1 MPYVQV
7 RTSVSLTE
15 KQITAM
21 KDELSPAIA
30 LIPGKVEEGL
40 MIEFVPDCQLYFAGS
55 NAQPAAYVTVLTN
68 NEIEEPLLRPYSEK
82 LFTVISQV
90 TEIPK
95 QRIYIVHQDLPKWHS
110 GRKWYS

>member
-7 RTSVSLTE
+7 RTSISLTD

-21 KDELSPAIA
+21 KDELSPAIS
-30 LIPGKVEEGL
+30 LIPGKYEGTL
-40 MIEFVPDCQLYFAGS
+40 MMEFIPDCHLYLGGDNTEPTAF
-55 NAQPAAYVTVLTN
+55 VTVLTN

-90 TEIPK
+90 TEIPR
-95 QRIYIVHQDLPKWHS
+95 QRIYIVHQGLPKWHS
-110 GRKWYS
+110 GKTFTL